1 MPGLRWS
8 VRLIWCAAMSVGF
21 VGCVRAKPKPA
32 PVPEAPRSKEL
43 VASEPSAACAACA
56 EQAASNEVIRALAQ
70 RVSDLKARGGDCQA
84 YASVLEGSLAARR
97 IVVRPYMWRVG
108 TQLASAQATSTGE
121 IDVARDV
128 DALNVGRRSLDEV
141 VHSVEHEAAHIAFAI
156 PSGTG
161 WNELLVDERV
171 GGCRRTGL

>member
-1 MPGLRWS
+1 MPALQWS
-8 VRLIWCAAMSVGF
+8 ARLIWCAAMSVGL
-21 VGCVRAKPKPA
+21 VGCVRPKPKPA
-32 PVPEAPRSKEL
+32 AVPAAPRGKEL
-43 VASEPSAACAACA
+43 VLSAPSATCAACA
-56 EQAASNEVIRALAQ
+56 EQAASSEVIRALVQ
-70 RVSDLKARGGDCQA
+70 RVTDLKARGGDCQT
-84 YASVLEGSLAARR
+84 YAAVLEGSLAARR
-97 IVVRPYMWRVG
+97 IVVRPFMWRVG
-108 TQLASAQATSTGE
+108 AQLASAQATSTGE